1 MLDNNF
7 NSSIHFENFLTR
19 LLSMKSCSNIENWN
33 IQNDVADE
41 ISVTDKMVFM
51 LVIVVYS

>member
-7 NSSIHFENFLTR
+7 NSSIHFEIFLAR
-19 LLSMKSCSNIENWN
+19 LLSMKSCSNTENWN
-33 IQNDVADE
+33 IRNDVADE

>member
-7 NSSIHFENFLTR
+7 NSSIHFENFLAR